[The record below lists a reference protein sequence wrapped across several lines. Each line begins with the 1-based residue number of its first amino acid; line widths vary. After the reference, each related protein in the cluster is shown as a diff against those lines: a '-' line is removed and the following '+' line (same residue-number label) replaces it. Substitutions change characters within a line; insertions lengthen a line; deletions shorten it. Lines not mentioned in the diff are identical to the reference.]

1 MILAHYVP
9 LLLTFSLTA
18 HPPFHPPSNPSLH
31 AAAAAAPAD
40 GDSQDKLCDDEEHM
54 TFFQE
59 EWEIPDG
66 SKCIPG
72 CFPDGQ
78 WCFQEGAGELG
89 QCSFPPDQLCDC
101 ILRHEGGFGRDN
113 NNEIVIDTSSVLADP
128 ANMIIGFFQ
137 GGMHDDAVVDAYEG
151 FLRRYGLDRGTAAP
165 LLRLDLEAGSSDGP
179 FTLDESLAEFLP
191 PPPKV
196 TKKCTHFPCH
206 VTG

>member
-31 AAAAAAPAD
+31 AAAAAAPTD